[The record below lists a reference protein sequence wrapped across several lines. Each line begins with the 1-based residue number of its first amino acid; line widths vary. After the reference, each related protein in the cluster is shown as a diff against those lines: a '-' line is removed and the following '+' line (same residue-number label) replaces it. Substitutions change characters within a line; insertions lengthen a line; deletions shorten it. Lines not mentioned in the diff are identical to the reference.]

1 VVRSSVSL
9 TNGPAQAGRMSRLGG
24 LARGG
29 CSHPRCVPGRM
40 AKRMGGQA
48 GLQVS
53 CVATCAIPN
62 MGNAVQQIRVADGRE
77 VARQSEGRILR
88 ALLRFG
94 WLSTRSLAA
103 LCWSPWG
110 EPASGAQPSLAPLV
124 PRASA
129 LRMAQRTLCRMR
141 AKRLVIAGQ
150 APDGATIYG
159 LSEAGARELQD
170 AGFDASSAKDLV
182 RNFSS
187 AFYRHRSICNDI
199 AVGALVQ
206 GYKVATERETAK
218 GASLAG
224 ANGIE
229 GKKPDVLLRA
239 DRQVFWVEVER
250 SRKNAQDYRDLLKW
264 LQMVARDAERPGGAQ
279 LLGKGLQWGK
289 VVFICTRAFRA
300 KLLRDLEA
308 AGLKKSSAE
317 RLLWFETELYVFRD
331 TLFPRSG
338 DGLGGAAVVA

>member
-1 VVRSSVSL
+1 
-9 TNGPAQAGRMSRLGG
+9 
-24 LARGG
+24 
-29 CSHPRCVPGRM
+29 
-40 AKRMGGQA
+40 
-48 GLQVS
+48 
-53 CVATCAIPN
+53 